1 MLDKKKF
8 YDLGDNLN
16 SKIHNQTFCEAV
28 SLNNFEGWKEVGEI
42 YTLKAQGKELGEA
55 KIIAVHECSKE
66 DVCSNSLPSILMSL
80 VSGENSTVWAEKL
93 EGLSSTFYF
102 VLFERVAQLEL
113 SLSD

>member
-55 KIIAVHECSKE
+55 KIIAVHECSK
-66 DVCSNSLPSILMSL
+66 SLPSILMSL